1 MKLNMVLLYISYN
14 FLFLFQSLKIL
25 KNSDLLPYV
34 VFVAPPS
41 LEKLRMNRIKAGD
54 NPKDDELKDIIEKA
68 REMEENYGHYFDM
81 VIVNSDI
88 DKAFNELLKEINT
101 LEREP
106 QWVPAIW
113 LKNLSNQIFI
123 MIG

>member
-1 MKLNMVLLYISYN
+1 M
-14 FLFLFQSLKIL
+14 
-25 KNSDLLPYV
+25 PYV

-41 LEKLRMNRIKAGD
+41 LEKLRLNRIKAGD
-54 NPKDDELKDIIEKA
+54 NPKDEELKDIIEKA

-81 VIVNSDI
+81 VIINSDV

-106 QWVPAIW
+106 QWVPKQW
-113 LKNLSNQIFI
+113 LQNSYTSE
-123 MIG
+123 

>member
-1 MKLNMVLLYISYN
+1 
-14 FLFLFQSLKIL
+14 
-25 KNSDLLPYV
+25 
-34 VFVAPPS
+34 
-41 LEKLRMNRIKAGD
+41 MNRIKAGD

-68 REMEENYGHYFDM
+68 REMEENFGHYFDM

-113 LKNLSNQIFI
+113 LKDNAN
-123 MIG
+123 

>member
-1 MKLNMVLLYISYN
+1 
-14 FLFLFQSLKIL
+14 
-25 KNSDLLPYV
+25 
-34 VFVAPPS
+34 
-41 LEKLRMNRIKAGD
+41 MNRIKAGD

-81 VIVNSDI
+81 VIINSDI

-113 LKNLSNQIFI
+113 LKNNAN
-123 MIG
+123 

>member
-1 MKLNMVLLYISYN
+1 
-14 FLFLFQSLKIL
+14 
-25 KNSDLLPYV
+25 
-34 VFVAPPS
+34 
-41 LEKLRMNRIKAGD
+41 MNRIKAGD

-68 REMEENYGHYFDM
+68 REMEENFGHYFDM

-88 DKAFNELLKEINT
+88 DKAYNELLKEINT

-113 LKNLSNQIFI
+113 LKNAN
-123 MIG
+123 